1 MHLSGWLV
9 ILNLHYFLHFFKH
22 SCCFKSAIFVKIMVM
37 ITATQKSRLIDSI
50 RCIPDF
56 PRKGILFRDVT
67 TMLKQPELLAMV
79 VDETAGHYRDAGITR
94 VVSVESRGFLTG
106 GALACKLGAGI
117 VPVRKT
123 GKLPADTYSVT
134 YDLEYGQDTL
144 HIHRDALSDQD
155 VVLLHDDLLATG
167 GTALAAIELV
177 QKFNVKQLYLSF
189 LIELDM
195 LKGRNRLAP
204 FGEVFTLIHL

>member
-1 MHLSGWLV
+1 
-9 ILNLHYFLHFFKH
+9 
-22 SCCFKSAIFVKIMVM
+22 M
-37 ITATQKSRLIDSI
+37 ITDTQKSRLISSI
-50 RCIPDF
+50 RSIPDF

-67 TMLKQPELLAMV
+67 TMLKQPELLAMA
-79 VDETAGHYRDAGITR
+79 VDETATHYREAGITQ

-134 YDLEYGQDTL
+134 YDLEYGKDTL

-167 GTALAAIELV
+167 GTALAAVELV
-177 QKFNVKQLYLSF
+177 QKFKVKQLYLSF
-189 LIELDM
+189 LIELDA
-195 LKGRNRLAP
+195 LQGRNRLTP